1 MSWRTAHGTAR
12 SVRRQN
18 SLRSMT
24 RSVAKYSLAVLG
36 PVLDGI
42 RWGIASNPKG
52 YDRVTW
58 NIREAR
64 NDTLG
69 LTIPMLR
76 IFFSIENEDQENESV
91 LLLWIEEI
99 GTSNELGQS

>member
-1 MSWRTAHGTAR
+1 MADGPLYRTLRETPEFTAQFDEL
-12 SVRRQN
+12 V
-18 SLRSMT
+18 T
-24 RSVAKYSLAVLG
+24 KYSLAVLG

-42 RWGIASNPKG
+42 LWGIASSPKG

-69 LTIPMLR
+69 LTIPILR
-76 IFFSIENEDQENESV
+76 IFFSIEKEDQEDEHV

-99 GTSNELGQS
+99 GTTGELRQS

>member
-1 MSWRTAHGTAR
+1 MADGPHYRTLRETPEFTA
-12 SVRRQN
+12 QYDEI
-18 SLRSMT
+18 
-24 RSVAKYSLAVLG
+24 VAKHSLGVIG

-69 LTIPMLR
+69 LTVPMLR
-76 IFFSIENEDQENESV
+76 IFFSIEKEDQEDENV
-91 LLLWIEEI
+91 LLLWVEEI
-99 GTSNELGQS
+99 PTTNELGQP

>member
-1 MSWRTAHGTAR
+1 MADGPRYRTLRETQEFTA
-12 SVRRQN
+12 QYDEI
-18 SLRSMT
+18 
-24 RSVAKYSLAVLG
+24 VAKHSLAVLG

-76 IFFSIENEDQENESV
+76 IFFSIEKEDQEDENV

-99 GTSNELGQS
+99 GTTSELGQS